1 MNKQEIG
8 TFLLRVML
16 GISFFLHSLSKFK
29 DWIGKHLRG
38 WFQSI
43 GIPGFM
49 AYVVGMIELV
59 GGIAL
64 IIGLGTRIISALL
77 VFIMAGA
84 IVYVKF
90 PAGFMGNGEGSGY
103 ELDLVLMIIALHLVL
118 NGSRFLSIDSK
129 LPKLKKTQ
137 DSEKIA
143 KLIRLSDITKNS
155 STFS

>member
-16 GISFFLHSLSKFK
+16 GISFFLHGLSKFK
-29 DWIGKHLRG
+29 GGLDNTSG

-49 AYVVGMIELV
+49 AYVVGIIELV

-90 PAGFMGNGEGSGY
+90 PAGFMGNGEGTGY

-129 LPKLKKTQ
+129 LPNLKKRQ
-137 DSEKIA
+137 DSEMIA
-143 KLIRLSDITKNS
+143 S
-155 STFS
+155 

>member
-16 GISFFLHSLSKFK
+16 GISFFLHGLSKFK
-29 DWIGKHLRG
+29 GGLDNTSG
-38 WFQSI
+38 WFQSM

-118 NGSRFLSIDSK
+118 NGSRFLSIDSR
-129 LPKLKKTQ
+129 LPKFKKTQ
-137 DSEKIA
+137 DSEMIA
-143 KLIRLSDITKNS
+143 S
-155 STFS
+155 

>member
-16 GISFFLHSLSKFK
+16 GISFFMHGLSKFK
-29 DWIGKHLRG
+29 GGLDNTAG

-49 AYVVGMIELV
+49 AYVVGIIELV

-90 PAGFMGNGEGSGY
+90 PAGFMGNGEGTGY
-103 ELDLVLMIIALHLVL
+103 ELDLVLMIIALHLVM

-129 LPKLKKTQ
+129 LPNLKKGQ
-137 DSEKIA
+137 DSEMIA
-143 KLIRLSDITKNS
+143 S
-155 STFS
+155 

>member
-16 GISFFLHSLSKFK
+16 GISFFLHGLSKFK
-29 DWIGKHLRG
+29 GGLDNTAG

-49 AYVVGMIELV
+49 AYVVGIIELV

-90 PAGFMGNGEGSGY
+90 PAGFMGNGEGTGY
-103 ELDLVLMIIALHLVL
+103 ELDLVLMIIALHLVM

-129 LPKLKKTQ
+129 LPSLKKGQ
-137 DSEKIA
+137 DSEMIA
-143 KLIRLSDITKNS
+143 S
-155 STFS
+155 